1 MKEIKELVRPN
12 ILSLAPYST
21 ARDEY
26 SGAIGVFLDANENPW
41 DTPYNRYP
49 DSRQIEI
56 KTLLSELKGVD
67 TENIFLGNG
76 SDEAIDLI
84 YRIFCEP
91 RVDNVVAISPSYGM
105 YKVAAAT
112 NDVEFIEVR
121 LDTDF
126 QLDSAK
132 VLDQIDSHT
141 KVIFLCSPN
150 NPSGNLLCATQIEK
164 ILNSFDGIVVIDEA
178 YIDFAAAKSYALQ
191 IGKYP
196 KLIVLQT
203 LSKAWGLAGLRLGI
217 AMASSEI
224 IALFSR
230 IKYPYNIGSTTQQ
243 IVADKLRKGGIGR
256 QIEMINAE
264 RDVLAAKIAQCKFV
278 QKVFP
283 SDSNFL
289 LVRVDDANA
298 LYNKLIEAKVI
309 VRNRT
314 SVPLCENCLRITIGT
329 EEQNARLVAILSDE
343 PFHSER
349 SATIERVTRETN
361 IEIKIDIDNN
371 ERWSIDTGIK
381 FLDHMLDQI
390 VHHAGISL
398 QIKAIGDLQVD
409 EHHTMEDVAIV
420 FGEAIHE
427 ALGSKRG
434 IERYGFALPMDEARA
449 LVLLDFGGR
458 IDFEWDVH
466 FARERVGDVPTE
478 MFAHFFKSFAA
489 AAHCNLHVSAKGEND
504 HHIIEGV
511 FKAFA
516 RALKMAVR
524 REPFA
529 YDLPSSKGIL

>member
-1 MKEIKELVRPN
+1 MKDLKQLVRQN
-12 ILSLAPYST
+12 ILALAPYST

-49 DSRQIEI
+49 DPRQSRI
-56 KTLLSELKGVD
+56 KDLLSEIKGVEA
-67 TENIFLGNG
+67 ENIFLGNG

-84 YRIFCEP
+84 YRVFCDP
-91 RVDNVVAISPSYGM
+91 RVDNVVAIAPSYGM
-105 YKVAAAT
+105 YKVSAAT
-112 NDVEFIEVR
+112 NDVEYREVM
-121 LDTDF
+121 LDADF
-126 QLDSAK
+126 RLDSAK
-132 VLDQIDSHT
+132 ILERVDIHT
-141 KVIFLCSPN
+141 KAVFLCSPN
-150 NPSGNLLCATQIEK
+150 NPSGNLLCADHVKT
-164 ILNSFDGIVVIDEA
+164 ILRDFDGIVVVDEA
-178 YIDFAAAKSYALQ
+178 YVDFASSQSYASQLDE
-191 IGKYP
+191 YP
-196 KLIVLQT
+196 NLVVLQT

-217 AMASSEI
+217 AMASREI

-230 IKYPYNIGSTTQQ
+230 VKYPYNIGSATQQ
-243 IVADKLRKGGIGR
+243 IVVEKLERGLGR
-256 QIEMINAE
+256 QIETLNAE
-264 RDVLAAKIAQCKFV
+264 RDALAVEIAKCKFV

-298 LYNKLIEAKVI
+298 LYTKLIEAEVI

-314 SVPLCENCLRITIGT
+314 SIPLCQNCLRITIGT
-329 EEQNARLVAILSDE
+329 EEQNARLLSILNNE
-343 PFHSER
+343 PFRSAR
-349 SATIERVTRETN
+349 SATIERTTRETN
-361 IEIKIDIDNN
+361 IEIKIDLDHN
-371 ERWSIDTGIK
+371 ERSSIDTGLK
-381 FLDHMLDQI
+381 FFDHMLDQI

-398 QIKAIGDLQVD
+398 QVKAIGDLQVD
-409 EHHTMEDVAIV
+409 EHHTIEDVAIV
-420 FGEAIHE
+420 LGEALDR

-434 IERYGFALPMDEARA
+434 VERYGFALPMDEARA

-458 IDFEWDVH
+458 IDFEWDVR
-466 FARERVGDVPTE
+466 FTRERVGDVPTE
-478 MFAHFFKSFAA
+478 MFAHFFKSLAS

-529 YDLPSSKGIL
+529 YDLPSSKGVL